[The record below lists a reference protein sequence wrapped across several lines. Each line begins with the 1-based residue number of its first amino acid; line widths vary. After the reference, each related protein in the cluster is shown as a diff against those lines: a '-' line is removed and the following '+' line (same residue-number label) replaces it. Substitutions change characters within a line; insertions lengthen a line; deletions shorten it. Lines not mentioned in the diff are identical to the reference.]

1 MEQRVFILLTV
12 RDGDVLTHFA
22 RVVALGGQRERFVN
36 ERFVNERLGDTGTTG
51 TARTG
56 AEAV

>member
-1 MEQRVFILLTV
+1 MELRVFILLTV

-36 ERFVNERLGDTGTTG
+36 ERLGDTGTAG
-51 TARTG
+51 TARTD
-56 AEAV
+56 A